1 MDKKIK
7 QKNYEETDKN
17 DRKTNRFTTWI
28 KNHKKPITAVGV
40 GIITIVGAI
49 LKYRNDEN
57 EILENSLEEDRIS
70 KLIETSE
77 DLSITQVESQ
87 MLETT
92 KKERTYTLPTESY
105 DVNRHVRTMHVNR
118 HHSEEKAEEAKM
130 LGIELLPNQTLVD
143 SYEKYKPDIVEN
155 IEGC

>member
-40 GIITIVGAI
+40 GIITIVGVI

-105 DVNRHVRTMHVNR
+105 DVNRHVNR
-118 HHSEEKAEEAKM
+118 HHSEEKAEEAKV

>member
-1 MDKKIK
+1 M
-7 QKNYEETDKN
+7 
-17 DRKTNRFTTWI
+17 
-28 KNHKKPITAVGV
+28 
-40 GIITIVGAI
+40 
-49 LKYRNDEN
+49 
-57 EILENSLEEDRIS
+57 ENSLEEDRIS

-92 KKERTYTLPTESY
+92 KKERTYTLTTESY

>member
-1 MDKKIK
+1 
-7 QKNYEETDKN
+7 
-17 DRKTNRFTTWI
+17 
-28 KNHKKPITAVGV
+28 
-40 GIITIVGAI
+40 
-49 LKYRNDEN
+49 
-57 EILENSLEEDRIS
+57 
-70 KLIETSE
+70 
-77 DLSITQVESQ
+77 